1 MRALGA
7 TSFRVVP
14 HLCIDVPTPD
24 PMGPQVKPARA
35 PRERAMS
42 PADWLQS
49 IAGVSRGD
57 GAVRQAC
64 EVDDIAASL
73 AMRPGIG
80 HPKRPIAPAGPF
92 GPVESPPLRRG
103 SRLENGLQ
111 VQVLKDAP
119 APGATGCLPP
129 QPPGRL
135 TCRGSSG

>member
-7 TSFRVVP
+7 TSFSVVP

-64 EVDDIAASL
+64 EVDDIAASARCGREL
-73 AMRPGIG
+73 VTQQ
-80 HPKRPIAPAGPF
+80 RPIAPAGPF
-92 GPVESPPLRRG
+92 GSAVSPPLRRG

-111 VQVLKDAP
+111 VQVLKAAP
-119 APGATGCLPP
+119 APGARAACSPSR
-129 QPPGRL
+129 QED
-135 TCRGSSG
+135 